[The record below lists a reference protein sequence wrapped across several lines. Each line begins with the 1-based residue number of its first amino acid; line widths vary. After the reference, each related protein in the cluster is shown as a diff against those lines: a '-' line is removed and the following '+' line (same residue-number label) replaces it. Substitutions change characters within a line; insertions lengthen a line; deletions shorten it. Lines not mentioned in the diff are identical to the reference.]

1 MDAGTSGV
9 GNCRHAASARFS
21 TSQALR
27 QRPHRA
33 RCVSIAA
40 HTLGLMSPSRCCEKS
55 VTTSGHIESRGS
67 SLRLPN
73 IGASAWRT
81 ATLARCNRLASF
93 ARLRSGRFRWLW
105 NVMVGEGPTQDA
117 LVRLAPAFDLI
128 AVGTCRRHGPQR
140 WWLGSVAEAVVR
152 QSARPVLDVAAE
164 ARVPDTR
171 RLPRIRVAG
180 DAGAAVDALGGLRGS
195 AVRGSGR
202 ARCRE
207 WCEPRCPRLRTT
219 LDTLNMR
226 TAGPLSREL
235 LWTHPSTPPPESVER
250 LPLDLAGALT
260 ADTQSIGNLLESVP
274 PPTRDPV
281 SQFEHRAL
289 SRPE

>member
-140 WWLGSVAEAVVR
+140 WWLD
-152 QSARPVLDVAAE
+152 PW
-164 ARVPDTR
+164 R
-171 RLPRIRVAG
+171 RLSSANQLARCSTWPRRPACPTPEGSRGFVSQATLAPQSMRWVG
-180 DAGAAVDALGGLRGS
+180 CAARLSVDLDEHAAVSGANHDARAS
-195 AVRGSGR
+195 APP
-202 ARCRE
+202 
-207 WCEPRCPRLRTT
+207 WT
-219 LDTLNMR
+219 L
-226 TAGPLSREL
+226 
-235 LWTHPSTPPPESVER
+235 ST
-250 LPLDLAGALT
+250 
-260 ADTQSIGNLLESVP
+260 
-274 PPTRDPV
+274 
-281 SQFEHRAL
+281 
-289 SRPE
+289 